1 MLVKA
6 ELKNPIMGDP
16 MGYPPPPLS
25 RILKDLEAWDRLVPA
40 NKGLSPIVPHNKGV
54 RSAGGRQLL
63 VASCQLPGKAK
74 SKMSRTPTLPLEL
87 QPLPLE
93 LQPLPLL

>member
-25 RILKDLEAWDRLVPA
+25 SILKDLEAWDKAR
-40 NKGLSPIVPHNKGV
+40 
-54 RSAGGRQLL
+54 
-63 VASCQLPGKAK
+63 PGKQ
-74 SKMSRTPTLPLEL
+74 RT
-87 QPLPLE
+87 
-93 LQPLPLL
+93 